1 MALTLET
8 PPASLAA
15 LMLDSVLDHLSRT
28 VETGESPSPDDPDQ
42 NYILALT
49 EAAVALFDG
58 PNGKIGR
65 CLLTQSWIL
74 TLDHCFPPII
84 NIALPPI
91 QDVDSV
97 KYYDSD
103 GTLQTLSPSLYR
115 VSGTG
120 SWLTEIAPAYG
131 ETWPSVRWQPST
143 IEVEFAAGHGD
154 ELADVPAP
162 ILQAIRELVGH
173 WFENRAAVERT
184 AFVEIPFGVK
194 SLIAP
199 YRVFR

>member
-28 VETGESPSPDDPDQ
+28 VETGESPTPEDPDQ

-49 EAAVALFDG
+49 EAAVALLDG
-58 PNGKIGR
+58 PNGKLGR
-65 CLLTQSWIL
+65 CLLEQTWTL
-74 TLDHCFPPII
+74 TLDHCFRPII

-91 QDVDSV
+91 QSVDSV
-97 KYYDSD
+97 KYCDDD
-103 GTLQTLSPSLYR
+103 GALQTLAPSRYR
-115 VSGTG
+115 VTGTG
-120 SWLTEIAPAYG
+120 SWLAEIAPAHG
-131 ETWPSVRWQPST
+131 ESWPSVRWQPAT
-143 IEVEFAAGHGD
+143 IEVAFTAGYGD

-173 WFENRAAVERT
+173 WFDNRAAVDRT
-184 AFVEIPFGVK
+184 PLVEIPFGVK
-194 SLIAP
+194 TLLAP
-199 YRVFR
+199 FRVFR